1 MRRALVI
8 AACLALLLP
17 RWPALGASPSSGHVS
32 DTIVTTSWTG
42 PTFIAGTYTG
52 GDRGG
57 RCFDAS
63 GQPLASPPIT
73 GSGACDVFALFVD
86 VAPSFWMNKSGGVA
100 VRIDNFGANDIDM
113 YIYQRNA
120 DGTKGPFVTSSGNAA
135 GQPENATIDTASG
148 GYYVVAVAF
157 TASATSYQG
166 HATFAV
172 TAGHAATPP
181 VVTSPPG
188 YPTHRASH
196 DQYRSHSEPHISMN
210 PRDHNNLVA
219 GSKTYVNLA
228 NYLFKIGMY
237 ASFDGGRT
245 WTDTGQLPGYPVAS
259 PADCP
264 NPPSGASFSAACEF
278 TTSDIWTTFDDEG
291 TAYAFV
297 LVAPGGAQAATGW
310 GMNVHRSTDG
320 GRTWSQPITVHD
332 HNSGLFK
339 EFFLDDKNAIAV
351 DNYTQAGPVVGLPNR
366 PGDGHVGTLYACWDL
381 DDTTSGVHQDIV
393 VTTSSDGGTT
403 WTQPLVVSLGEDLEI
418 GCQIAIAPSGAVFVS
433 WFHYTPTV
441 AGAPGQMVVVRSDDH
456 GVTWTPPVLVAQVNP
471 LPTKLP
477 GSRFRNLSIP
487 AMAVSPADGSVYI
500 TWADYHTAADG
511 TKDGDILVSKS
522 TTGGVAWSAP
532 ARVDQDPIGNGKDQF
547 QPQIAITASGQVNI
561 SYFDRRNDPDNFY
574 IDVYLSRSDDGG
586 ATWTDTRVTQKLWDP
601 SINPPISGSGE
612 FIGDYQG
619 LVADDDNAIPFWNDT
634 HLAQLAPTD
643 PNYSPYQ
650 EVFSARVPN
659 LPDLTV
665 TNITFTN
672 NKAREGDKV
681 SVTGRVANIGY
692 RTARNI
698 GVRFTVDG
706 AAQGSD
712 QVIASLAP
720 GAFADVS
727 ITIATQG
734 HPGTHTAVVTAD
746 PTNAIRESDETNN
759 SGTATF
765 FVQGNKVKNSSFEQT
780 STTAPSQPASWT
792 PSGGNAIWDTTG
804 QHATDGLA
812 AVGTVAGALPGQA
825 GSWTSDAIPVVA
837 GATYDVSVTISS
849 GGAGATPRLVVSALG
864 AAGGAAAPLLS
875 LTQLIPLGA
884 VQTLAGLVTVPAGV
898 SAVVIELRDDVDT
911 NTRVYFDKVGL
922 YDHE

>member
-32 DTIVTTSWTG
+32 DVMVTTSWTG

-63 GQPLASPPIT
+63 GQPLATPPAT
-73 GSGACDVFALFVD
+73 GSGACDVFTLLVD
-86 VAPSFWMNKSGGVA
+86 VAPSFWLNKSGGVA

-157 TASATSYQG
+157 TATATSYQG

-188 YPTHRASH
+188 YPTNRASH
-196 DQYRSHSEPHISMN
+196 DQYLSHSEPHIAMN
-210 PRDHNNLVA
+210 PRDHSNLVA

-264 NPPSGASFSAACEF
+264 NPPSGGSFSAACEF

-297 LVAPGGAQAATGW
+297 LVAAGGAQAATGW

-320 GRTWSQPITVHD
+320 GRSWSLPITVHD
-332 HNSGLFK
+332 HNGGLFK

-366 PGDGHVGTLYACWDL
+366 PGDGHVGTLYACWNL
-381 DDTTSGVHQDIV
+381 DDTTSGVHQDVV

-403 WTQPLVVSLGEDLEI
+403 WAQPLVVSLGEDLEI

-433 WFHYTPTV
+433 WFHYTPTM

-522 TTGGVAWSAP
+522 TTGGVVWSAP
-532 ARVDQDPIGNGKDQF
+532 IRVDQDAIGNGKDQF

-586 ATWTDTRVTQKLWDP
+586 ATWTDTRVTQKMWDP

-659 LPDLTV
+659 LSDLTV

-672 NKAREGDKV
+672 NQAKEGEKI
-681 SVTGRVANIGY
+681 SITGRIANIGY
-692 RTARNI
+692 RAARNI

-706 AAQGSD
+706 VTQGSD

-727 ITIATQG
+727 ITFATQG

-759 SGTATF
+759 SGRATF
-765 FVQGNKVKNSSFEQT
+765 YVKGNKVRNSSFEQT
-780 STTAPSQPASWT
+780 STSAPSQPASWT
-792 PSGGNAIWDTTG
+792 PSGGNAVWDVTG
-804 QHATDGLA
+804 RYATDGLA
-812 AVGTVAGALPGQA
+812 AAGTVAGALPGQA
-825 GSWTSDAIPVVA
+825 GSWTSDAISVVA
-837 GATYDVSVTISS
+837 GAAYDVSVTVSS
-849 GGAGATPRLVVSALG
+849 GGAGTTPRLVVSALG

-875 LTQLIPLGA
+875 LTQLVPVGT
-884 VQTLAGLVTVPAGV
+884 VQTLAGQVTIPAGV
-898 SAVVIELRDDVDT
+898 AAVVIELRDDVDA
-911 NTRVYFDKVGL
+911 NTRAYFDKVGL